1 MGPSSLVAVEVL
13 SFSAGVEEGSF
24 LVAEVVLS
32 CPLMEGAEVVV
43 GVSSPYLTP
52 HANNWTL

>member
-1 MGPSSLVAVEVL
+1 VEVVEPFSAVE
-13 SFSAGVEEGSF
+13 E
-24 LVAEVVLS
+24 VLS

-52 HANNWTL
+52 HADN